1 MQDGDL
7 YFATKEAPDTEEER
21 STRKAMQLLIL
32 QPLKKQIKALKEQ
45 IECLDR
51 KFGDSVSALT
61 LRMDAASVNEAD
73 ATGKVDA
80 AVDAKTSGGGS
91 EAEIQRNKLPEKA
104 SAPQEQHRADPVEN
118 IETRQRAQQLSGE
131 NEKLLPIE
139 QIEQEQQTQA
149 HAAHLI
155 ELLRT
160 QNERLEAKLDQ
171 NQLTSIS
178 QIEHLQQQ
186 IEQLRKQ
193 NEQLQKQNEQHQK
206 QNEQLQKQN
215 ESSEAKID
223 QMIQI
228 LNSLKFD

>member
-1 MQDGDL
+1 M
-7 YFATKEAPDTEEER
+7 
-21 STRKAMQLLIL
+21 
-32 QPLKKQIKALKEQ
+32 
-45 IECLDR
+45 
-51 KFGDSVSALT
+51 
-61 LRMDAASVNEAD
+61 
-73 ATGKVDA
+73 
-80 AVDAKTSGGGS
+80 
-91 EAEIQRNKLPEKA
+91 EI
-104 SAPQEQHRADPVEN
+104 
-118 IETRQRAQQLSGE
+118 IETHQRAQQLSEE

-171 NQLTSIS
+171 NQLTSTS

-193 NEQLQKQNEQHQK
+193 NEQLQKQNE
-206 QNEQLQKQN
+206 
-215 ESSEAKID
+215 SSEAKVD

-228 LNSLKFD
+228 LKSLKFD